1 MFYLRVN
8 YNDGEMFF
16 FQNAML
22 IVVMGDD
29 STMSPFK
36 KSSLMNQPGLHGM
49 LDFLEHCSHAL

>member
-1 MFYLRVN
+1 MMGRC
-8 YNDGEMFF
+8 F

-36 KSSLMNQPGLHGM
+36 KSSLMNQAGLHGL